1 MVVKIMASS
10 PTMKSALE
18 YNEKKVSSG
27 EAEVIHTA
35 NVDSELGGFIE
46 TLRRY
51 ERRNFSSKEL
61 SFHMSVNPSKTDG
74 LSESKAKELIA
85 DIMEGLGF
93 AKQPYAIYRHDDIE
107 RRHYHVVSIRTD
119 SNGRKIP
126 SRQENRR
133 CLLLQETLSMK
144 YGFTVGCATNE
155 RLDRVQ
161 THVSRFTPEKADTA
175 VQIDSIVRFCCT
187 YRFTSYPQFEYLLK
201 TYGVSI
207 TEVSSLPQRFVF
219 RGLDAK
225 GKACTVPISKKD
237 LSFDPVRMFQERA
250 KECMRTKGY
259 YKPTDL
265 SELCYDCLWESTS
278 QKHFRAMMAAENV
291 DVKMTR
297 NSDGVISKVIFVDH
311 DTKSIHN
318 LSELK
323 DVSLSDFRNAELYG
337 QWPSL
342 NNDAKQEPLVG
353 MATLGDLLSSLGGGR
368 SLSKDIYSKSKK
380 KSKGMKM

>member
-1 MVVKIMASS
+1 MVVKIMSSS

-18 YNEKKVSSG
+18 YNEKKVSNG

-35 NVDSELGGFIE
+35 NLDPDLSGFLE
-46 TLRRY
+46 TIKRY

-74 LSESKAKELIA
+74 LSEEKVKELVV

-93 AKQPYAIYRHDDIE
+93 ANQPYAIYQHDDIE

-144 YGFTVGCATNE
+144 YGFIVGCTTDE
-155 RLDRVQ
+155 QLDRVQ
-161 THVSRFTPEKADTA
+161 SHQAKFSPGKADTA
-175 VQIDSIVRFCCT
+175 VQIDSIVRYCCT
-187 YRFTSYPQFEYLLK
+187 YRFTSYTQFRFLLN
-201 TYGVSI
+201 TYGVSV

-219 RGLDAK
+219 RGLDEK
-225 GKACTVPISKKD
+225 GKACTVPISRKD
-237 LSFDPVRMFQERA
+237 LSFDPAKMFQARS
-250 KECMRTKGY
+250 KECSRTKGFHG
-259 YKPTDL
+259 TGEL
-265 SELCYDCLWESTS
+265 SELCSQCLKESTS
-278 QKHFRAMMAAENV
+278 QKHFRAMLAAENV
-291 DVKMTR
+291 DVKIMR
-297 NSDGVISKVIFVDH
+297 NNDGLISRVIFIDH
-311 DTKSIHN
+311 ETKNVHN
-318 LSELK
+318 HSELK
-323 DVSLSDFRNAELYG
+323 DLSIADFRNAESQG
-337 QWPSL
+337 QWQQ

-353 MATLGDLLSSLGGGR
+353 LATLADMLSSLGGGR
-368 SLSKDIYSKSKK
+368 SMSRDIYARTKK

>member
-1 MVVKIMASS
+1 MASS

-18 YNEKKVSSG
+18 YNEKKVSNG

-35 NVDSELGGFIE
+35 NVDPDLSGFLE
-46 TLRRY
+46 TIKRY

-61 SFHMSVNPSKTDG
+61 SFHMSVNPSQTDG
-74 LSESKAKELIA
+74 LSEEKVKELVA

-93 AKQPYAIYRHDDIE
+93 ANQPYAVYRHDDIE

-144 YGFTVGCATNE
+144 YGFIVGCTTNE
-155 RLDRVQ
+155 QLDRIQ
-161 THVSRFTPEKADTA
+161 THQARFSPGKADTA
-175 VQIDSIVRFCCT
+175 VQIDSIVRYCCT
-187 YRFTSYPQFEYLLK
+187 YRFTSYTQFRFLLG
-201 TYGVSI
+201 TYGVSV

-219 RGLDAK
+219 RGLDDK
-225 GKACTVPISKKD
+225 GKACTVPISRKD
-237 LSFDPVRMFQERA
+237 LSFDPVKMFQARS
-250 KECMRTKGY
+250 KECSRTKGY
-259 YKPTDL
+259 HGTGEL
-265 SELCYDCLWESTS
+265 SEVCSQCLKESTS
-278 QKHFRAMMAAENV
+278 QKHFRAMLAAENV
-291 DVKMTR
+291 DVKIMR
-297 NSDGVISKVIFVDH
+297 NNDGIISRVMFIDH
-311 DTKSIHN
+311 ETKNVHN

-323 DVSLSDFRNAELYG
+323 DLSLADFRNAETRG
-337 QWPSL
+337 QWQGQ

-353 MATLGDLLSSLGGGR
+353 MATLADLLSSLGGGR
-368 SLSKDIYSKSKK
+368 SMSRDIYARTKK

>member
-1 MVVKIMASS
+1 MASS

-18 YNEKKVSSG
+18 YNEKKVSNG

-35 NVDSELGGFIE
+35 NVDPDLDGFLE
-46 TLRRY
+46 TIKRY

-61 SFHMSVNPSKTDG
+61 SFHMSVNPSQTDG
-74 LSESKAKELIA
+74 LSEEKVKELVA

-93 AKQPYAIYRHDDIE
+93 ANQPYAVYRHDDIE

-144 YGFTVGCATNE
+144 YGFIVGCTTNE
-155 RLDRVQ
+155 QLDRVQ
-161 THVSRFTPEKADTA
+161 THQARFSPGKADTA
-175 VQIDSIVRFCCT
+175 VQIDSIVRYCCT
-187 YRFTSYPQFEYLLK
+187 YRFTSYTQFRFLLG
-201 TYGVSI
+201 TYGVSV

-219 RGLDAK
+219 RGLDDK
-225 GKACTVPISKKD
+225 GKACTVPISRKD
-237 LSFDPVRMFQERA
+237 LSFDPVKIFQARS
-250 KECMRTKGY
+250 KECSRTKGY
-259 YKPTDL
+259 HGTGEL
-265 SELCYDCLWESTS
+265 SEVCLQCLKESTS
-278 QKHFRAMMAAENV
+278 QKHFRAMLAAENV
-291 DVKMTR
+291 DVKIMR
-297 NSDGVISKVIFVDH
+297 NNDGIISRVMFIDH
-311 DTKSIHN
+311 ETKNVHN

-323 DVSLSDFRNAELYG
+323 DLSHADFRNAETQG
-337 QWPSL
+337 QWHGQ

-353 MATLGDLLSSLGGGR
+353 MATLADLLSSLGGGR
-368 SLSKDIYSKSKK
+368 SMSRDIYARTKK

>member
-18 YNEKKVSSG
+18 YNEKKVSNG

-35 NVDSELGGFIE
+35 NVDPDLDGFLE
-46 TLRRY
+46 TIKRY

-61 SFHMSVNPSKTDG
+61 SFHMSVNPSQTDG
-74 LSESKAKELIA
+74 LSEEKVKELVA

-93 AKQPYAIYRHDDIE
+93 ANQPYAVYRHDDIE

-144 YGFTVGCATNE
+144 YGFIVGCTTNE
-155 RLDRVQ
+155 QLDRVQ
-161 THVSRFTPEKADTA
+161 THQARFSPGKADTA
-175 VQIDSIVRFCCT
+175 VQIDSIVRYCCT
-187 YRFTSYPQFEYLLK
+187 YRFTSYTQFRFLLG
-201 TYGVSI
+201 TYGVSV

-219 RGLDAK
+219 RGLDDK
-225 GKACTVPISKKD
+225 GKACTVPISRKD
-237 LSFDPVRMFQERA
+237 LSFDPVKMFQARS
-250 KECMRTKGY
+250 KECSRTKGY
-259 YKPTDL
+259 HGTGEL
-265 SELCYDCLWESTS
+265 SEVCLQCLKESTS
-278 QKHFRAMMAAENV
+278 QKHFRAMLAAENV
-291 DVKMTR
+291 DVKIMR
-297 NSDGVISKVIFVDH
+297 NNDGIISRVMFIDH
-311 DTKSIHN
+311 ETKNVHN

-323 DVSLSDFRNAELYG
+323 DLSHADFRNAETQG
-337 QWPSL
+337 QWHGQ

-353 MATLGDLLSSLGGGR
+353 MATLADLLSSLGGGR
-368 SLSKDIYSKSKK
+368 SMSRDIYARTKK

>member
-1 MVVKIMASS
+1 MSSS

-18 YNEKKVSSG
+18 YNEKKVSNG

-35 NVDSELGGFIE
+35 NLDPDLSGFLE
-46 TLRRY
+46 TIKRY

-74 LSESKAKELIA
+74 LSEEKVKELVV

-93 AKQPYAIYRHDDIE
+93 ANQPYAIYQHDDIE

-144 YGFTVGCATNE
+144 YGFIVGCTTNE
-155 RLDRVQ
+155 QLDRVQ
-161 THVSRFTPEKADTA
+161 SHQAKFSPGKADTA
-175 VQIDSIVRFCCT
+175 VQIDSIVRYCCT
-187 YRFTSYPQFEYLLK
+187 YRFTSYTQFRFLLN
-201 TYGVSI
+201 TYGVSV

-219 RGLDAK
+219 RGLDEK
-225 GKACTVPISKKD
+225 GKACTVPISRKD
-237 LSFDPVRMFQERA
+237 LSFDPAKMFQARS
-250 KECMRTKGY
+250 KECSRTKGFHG
-259 YKPTDL
+259 TGEL
-265 SELCYDCLWESTS
+265 SELCSQCLKESTS
-278 QKHFRAMMAAENV
+278 QKHFRAMLAAENV
-291 DVKMTR
+291 DVKIMR
-297 NSDGVISKVIFVDH
+297 NNDGLISRVIFIDH
-311 DTKSIHN
+311 ETKNVHN
-318 LSELK
+318 HSELK
-323 DVSLSDFRNAELYG
+323 DLSIADFRNAESQG
-337 QWPSL
+337 QWQQ

-353 MATLGDLLSSLGGGR
+353 LATLADMLSSLGGGR
-368 SLSKDIYSKSKK
+368 SMSRDIYARTKK

>member
-18 YNEKKVSSG
+18 YNEKKVSNG

-35 NVDSELGGFIE
+35 NVDPDLSGFLE
-46 TLRRY
+46 TIKRY

-61 SFHMSVNPSKTDG
+61 SFHMSVNPSQTDG
-74 LSESKAKELIA
+74 LSEEKVKELVA

-93 AKQPYAIYRHDDIE
+93 ANQPYAVYRHDDIE

-144 YGFTVGCATNE
+144 YGFIVGCTTNE
-155 RLDRVQ
+155 QLDRIQ
-161 THVSRFTPEKADTA
+161 THQARFSPGKADTA
-175 VQIDSIVRFCCT
+175 VQIDSIVRYCCT
-187 YRFTSYPQFEYLLK
+187 YRFTSYTQFRFLLG
-201 TYGVSI
+201 TYGVSV

-219 RGLDAK
+219 RGLDDK
-225 GKACTVPISKKD
+225 GKACTVPISRKD
-237 LSFDPVRMFQERA
+237 LSFDPVKMFQARS
-250 KECMRTKGY
+250 KECSRTKGY
-259 YKPTDL
+259 HGTGEL
-265 SELCYDCLWESTS
+265 SEVCSQCLKESTS
-278 QKHFRAMMAAENV
+278 QKHFRAMLAAENV
-291 DVKMTR
+291 DVKIMR
-297 NSDGVISKVIFVDH
+297 NNDGIISRVMFIDH
-311 DTKSIHN
+311 ETKNVHN

-323 DVSLSDFRNAELYG
+323 DLSLADFRNAETQG
-337 QWPSL
+337 QWQEQ

-353 MATLGDLLSSLGGGR
+353 MATLADLLSSLGGGR
-368 SLSKDIYSKSKK
+368 SMSRDIYARTKK

>member
-1 MVVKIMASS
+1 MASS

-18 YNEKKVSSG
+18 YNEKKVSNG

-35 NVDSELGGFIE
+35 NVDPDLSGFLE
-46 TLRRY
+46 TIKRY

-61 SFHMSVNPSKTDG
+61 SFHMSVNPSQTDG
-74 LSESKAKELIA
+74 LSEEKVKELVA

-93 AKQPYAIYRHDDIE
+93 ANQPYAVYRHDDIE

-144 YGFTVGCATNE
+144 YGFIVGCTTNE
-155 RLDRVQ
+155 QLDRIQ
-161 THVSRFTPEKADTA
+161 THQARFSPGKADTA
-175 VQIDSIVRFCCT
+175 VQIDSIVRYCCT
-187 YRFTSYPQFEYLLK
+187 YRFTSYTQFRFLLG
-201 TYGVSI
+201 TYGVSV

-219 RGLDAK
+219 RGLDDK
-225 GKACTVPISKKD
+225 GKACTVPISRKD
-237 LSFDPVRMFQERA
+237 LSFDPVKMFQARS
-250 KECMRTKGY
+250 KECSRTKGY
-259 YKPTDL
+259 HGTGEL
-265 SELCYDCLWESTS
+265 SEVCSQCLKESTS
-278 QKHFRAMMAAENV
+278 QKHFRAMLAAENV
-291 DVKMTR
+291 DVKIMR
-297 NSDGVISKVIFVDH
+297 NNDGIISRVMFIDH
-311 DTKSIHN
+311 ETKNVHN

-323 DVSLSDFRNAELYG
+323 DLSLADFRNAETQG
-337 QWPSL
+337 QWQEQ

-353 MATLGDLLSSLGGGR
+353 MATLADLLSSLGGGR
-368 SLSKDIYSKSKK
+368 SMSRDIYARTKK

>member
-10 PTMKSALE
+10 PTMRSALE
-18 YNEKKVSSG
+18 YNEKKVSNG

-35 NVDSELGGFIE
+35 NIDPDLGDFRE
-46 TLRRY
+46 TLKRY

-61 SFHMSVNPSKTDG
+61 SFHMSVNPSKTDD
-74 LSESKAKELIA
+74 LSEERVKELVA

-93 AKQPYAIYRHDDIE
+93 ANQPYAVYRHDDID

-119 SNGRKIP
+119 SNGRKIS

-144 YGFTVGCATNE
+144 YGFIVGCTTNE
-155 RLDRVQ
+155 QLDRMQ
-161 THVSRFTPEKADTA
+161 THMERFSPNKADTA
-175 VQIDSIVRFCCT
+175 VQINSIVRYCCT
-187 YRFTSYPQFEYLLK
+187 YRFTSYTQFRFLLK
-201 TYGVSI
+201 TYGVSV

-219 RGLDAK
+219 RGLNEK
-225 GKACTVPISKKD
+225 GNACTVPISRKD
-237 LSFDPVRMFQERA
+237 LSFDPVKMFRDRA
-250 KECMRTKGY
+250 KECVRTKGY
-259 YKPTDL
+259 HGTRDL
-265 SELCYDCLWESTS
+265 SELCAQCLQESTS

-291 DVKMTR
+291 DVKVIR
-297 NSDGVISKVIFVDH
+297 NNDGVISRVIFVDH

-323 DVSLSDFRNAELYG
+323 DVSLSDFRNAELQG
-337 QWPSL
+337 QWQL
-342 NNDAKQEPLVG
+342 QNNDAKQEPLVG

-368 SLSKDIYSKSKK
+368 SLSRDIYSRTKK
-380 KSKGMKM
+380 KSKGMKI

>member
-1 MVVKIMASS
+1 MASS

-18 YNEKKVSSG
+18 YNEKKVSCG

-35 NVDSELGGFIE
+35 NVDPDLGSFIE
-46 TLRRY
+46 TLKRY

-74 LSESKAKELIA
+74 LSEGKAKELIA

-93 AKQPYAIYRHDDIE
+93 ANQPYAIYRHDDIA
-107 RRHYHVVSIRTD
+107 RKHYHVVSIRTD
-119 SNGRKIP
+119 SNGRKIS

-144 YGFTVGCATNE
+144 YGFIVGCTTNE
-155 RLDRVQ
+155 QLDRVQ
-161 THVSRFTPEKADTA
+161 TYVPRFTPAKADTA

-187 YRFTSYPQFEYLLK
+187 YRFSSYAQFEFLLK
-201 TYGVSI
+201 TYGVSV

-219 RGLDAK
+219 RGLDNN
-225 GKACTVPISKKD
+225 GKVCTVPISKKD
-237 LSFDPVRMFQERA
+237 LSFDPARMFQNRIQ
-250 KECMRTKGY
+250 ECSRTKGY
-259 YKPTDL
+259 HSTADL
-265 SELCYDCLWESTS
+265 SELCSDCLWESTS

-297 NSDGVISKVIFVDH
+297 NKDGVISKVIFVDH

-337 QWPSL
+337 QWPHQS
-342 NNDAKQEPLVG
+342 NDTKQEALVG

-368 SLSKDIYSKSKK
+368 SLSKDIYGRSKK

>member
-1 MVVKIMASS
+1 MASS

-18 YNEKKVSSG
+18 YNEKKVSNG

-35 NVDSELGGFIE
+35 NVDPDLDGFLE
-46 TLRRY
+46 TIKRY

-61 SFHMSVNPSKTDG
+61 SFHMSVNPSQTDG
-74 LSESKAKELIA
+74 LSEEKVKELVA

-93 AKQPYAIYRHDDIE
+93 ANQPYAVYRHDDIE

-144 YGFTVGCATNE
+144 YGFIVGCTTNE
-155 RLDRVQ
+155 QLDRIQ
-161 THVSRFTPEKADTA
+161 THQARFSPGKADTA
-175 VQIDSIVRFCCT
+175 VQIDSIVRHCCT
-187 YRFTSYPQFEYLLK
+187 YRFTSYTQFRFLLG
-201 TYGVSI
+201 TYGVSV

-219 RGLDAK
+219 RGLDDK
-225 GKACTVPISKKD
+225 GKACTVPISRKD
-237 LSFDPVRMFQERA
+237 LSFDPVKMFLARS
-250 KECMRTKGY
+250 KECSRTKGY
-259 YKPTDL
+259 HGTGEL
-265 SELCYDCLWESTS
+265 SEVCLQCLKESTS
-278 QKHFRAMMAAENV
+278 QKHFRAMLAAENV
-291 DVKMTR
+291 DVKIMR
-297 NSDGVISKVIFVDH
+297 NNDGIISRVMFIDH
-311 DTKSIHN
+311 ETKNVHN

-323 DVSLSDFRNAELYG
+323 DLSHADFRNAETQG
-337 QWPSL
+337 QWHGQ

-353 MATLGDLLSSLGGGR
+353 MATLADLLSSLGGGR
-368 SLSKDIYSKSKK
+368 SMSRDIYARTKK

>member
-1 MVVKIMASS
+1 MVVKIMSSS

-18 YNEKKVSSG
+18 YNEKKVSNG

-35 NVDSELGGFIE
+35 NLDPDLSGFLE
-46 TLRRY
+46 TIKRY

-74 LSESKAKELIA
+74 LSEEKVKELVV

-93 AKQPYAIYRHDDIE
+93 ANQPYAIYQHDDIE

-144 YGFTVGCATNE
+144 YGFIVGCTTNE
-155 RLDRVQ
+155 QLDRVQ
-161 THVSRFTPEKADTA
+161 SHQAKFSPGKADTA
-175 VQIDSIVRFCCT
+175 VQIDSIVRYCCT
-187 YRFTSYPQFEYLLK
+187 YRFTSYTQFRFLLN
-201 TYGVSI
+201 TYGVSV

-219 RGLDAK
+219 RGLDEK
-225 GKACTVPISKKD
+225 GKACTVPISRKD
-237 LSFDPVRMFQERA
+237 LSFDPAKMFQARS
-250 KECMRTKGY
+250 KECSRTKGFHG
-259 YKPTDL
+259 TGEL
-265 SELCYDCLWESTS
+265 SELCSQCLKESTS
-278 QKHFRAMMAAENV
+278 QKHFRAMLAAENV
-291 DVKMTR
+291 DVKIMR
-297 NSDGVISKVIFVDH
+297 NNDGLISRVIFIDH
-311 DTKSIHN
+311 ETKNVHN
-318 LSELK
+318 HSELK
-323 DVSLSDFRNAELYG
+323 DLSIADFRNAESQG
-337 QWPSL
+337 QWQQ

-353 MATLGDLLSSLGGGR
+353 LATLADMLSSLGGGR
-368 SLSKDIYSKSKK
+368 SMSRDIYARTKK

>member
-1 MVVKIMASS
+1 MASS

-18 YNEKKVSSG
+18 YNEKKVSNG

-35 NVDSELGGFIE
+35 NVDPDLNGFLE
-46 TLRRY
+46 TIKRY

-61 SFHMSVNPSKTDG
+61 SFHMSVNPSQTDG
-74 LSESKAKELIA
+74 LSEEKVKELVA

-93 AKQPYAIYRHDDIE
+93 ANQPYAVYRHDDIE

-144 YGFTVGCATNE
+144 YGFIVGCTTNE
-155 RLDRVQ
+155 QLDRVQ
-161 THVSRFTPEKADTA
+161 THQARFSPGKADTA
-175 VQIDSIVRFCCT
+175 VQIDSIVRYCCT
-187 YRFTSYPQFEYLLK
+187 YRFTSYTQFRFLLG
-201 TYGVSI
+201 TYGVSV

-219 RGLDAK
+219 RGLDDK
-225 GKACTVPISKKD
+225 GKACTVPISRKD
-237 LSFDPVRMFQERA
+237 LSFDPVKIFQARS
-250 KECMRTKGY
+250 KECSRTKGY
-259 YKPTDL
+259 HGTGEL
-265 SELCYDCLWESTS
+265 SEVCLQCLKESTS
-278 QKHFRAMMAAENV
+278 QKHFRAMLAAENV
-291 DVKMTR
+291 DVKIMR
-297 NSDGVISKVIFVDH
+297 NNDGIISRVMFIDH
-311 DTKSIHN
+311 ETKNVHN

-323 DVSLSDFRNAELYG
+323 DLSHADFRNAETQG
-337 QWPSL
+337 QWHGQ

-353 MATLGDLLSSLGGGR
+353 MATLADLLSSLGGGR
-368 SLSKDIYSKSKK
+368 SMSRDIYARTKK

>member
-18 YNEKKVSSG
+18 YNEKKVSNG

-35 NVDSELGGFIE
+35 NVDPDLNGFLE
-46 TLRRY
+46 TIKRY

-61 SFHMSVNPSKTDG
+61 SFHMSVNPSQTDG
-74 LSESKAKELIA
+74 LSEEKVKELVA

-93 AKQPYAIYRHDDIE
+93 ANQPYAVYRHDDIE

-144 YGFTVGCATNE
+144 YGFIVGCTTNE
-155 RLDRVQ
+155 QLDRVQ
-161 THVSRFTPEKADTA
+161 THQARFSPGKADTA
-175 VQIDSIVRFCCT
+175 VQIDSIVRYCCT
-187 YRFTSYPQFEYLLK
+187 YRFTSYTQFRFLLG
-201 TYGVSI
+201 TYGVSV

-219 RGLDAK
+219 RGLDDK
-225 GKACTVPISKKD
+225 GKACTVPISRKD
-237 LSFDPVRMFQERA
+237 LSFDPVKMFQARS
-250 KECMRTKGY
+250 KECSRTKGY
-259 YKPTDL
+259 HGTGEL
-265 SELCYDCLWESTS
+265 SEVCLQCLKESTS
-278 QKHFRAMMAAENV
+278 QKHFRAMLAAENV
-291 DVKMTR
+291 DVKIMR
-297 NSDGVISKVIFVDH
+297 NNDGIISRVMFIDH
-311 DTKSIHN
+311 ETKNVHN

-323 DVSLSDFRNAELYG
+323 DLSHADFRNAETQG
-337 QWPSL
+337 QWHGQ

-353 MATLGDLLSSLGGGR
+353 MATLADLLSSLGGGR
-368 SLSKDIYSKSKK
+368 SMSRDIYARTKK

>member
-1 MVVKIMASS
+1 MASS

-18 YNEKKVSSG
+18 YNEKKVSNE

-35 NVDSELGGFIE
+35 NVDPDLDGFLE
-46 TLRRY
+46 TIKRY

-61 SFHMSVNPSKTDG
+61 SFHMSVNPSQTDG
-74 LSESKAKELIA
+74 LSEEKVKELVA

-93 AKQPYAIYRHDDIE
+93 ANQPYAVYRHDDIE

-144 YGFTVGCATNE
+144 YGFIVGCTTNE
-155 RLDRVQ
+155 QLDRVQ
-161 THVSRFTPEKADTA
+161 THQARFSPGKADTA
-175 VQIDSIVRFCCT
+175 VQIDSIVRYCCT
-187 YRFTSYPQFEYLLK
+187 YRFTSYTQFRFLLG
-201 TYGVSI
+201 TYGVSV

-219 RGLDAK
+219 RGLDDK
-225 GKACTVPISKKD
+225 GKACTVPISRKD
-237 LSFDPVRMFQERA
+237 LSFDPVKMFQARS
-250 KECMRTKGY
+250 KECSRTKGY
-259 YKPTDL
+259 HGTGEL
-265 SELCYDCLWESTS
+265 SEVCSQCLKESTS
-278 QKHFRAMMAAENV
+278 QKHFRAMLAAENV
-291 DVKMTR
+291 DVKIMR
-297 NSDGVISKVIFVDH
+297 NNDGAISRVMFIDH
-311 DTKSIHN
+311 ETKNVHN

-323 DVSLSDFRNAELYG
+323 DLSLADFRNAETQG
-337 QWPSL
+337 QWQEQ

-353 MATLGDLLSSLGGGR
+353 MATLADLLSSLGGGR
-368 SLSKDIYSKSKK
+368 SMSRDIYARTKK

>member
-1 MVVKIMASS
+1 MASS

-18 YNEKKVSSG
+18 YNEKKVSNG

-35 NVDSELGGFIE
+35 NVDPDLSGFLE
-46 TLRRY
+46 TIKRY

-61 SFHMSVNPSKTDG
+61 SFHMSVNPSQTDG
-74 LSESKAKELIA
+74 LSEEKVKELVA

-93 AKQPYAIYRHDDIE
+93 ANQPYAVYRHDDIE

-144 YGFTVGCATNE
+144 YGFIVGCTTNE
-155 RLDRVQ
+155 QLDRVQ
-161 THVSRFTPEKADTA
+161 THQARFSPGKADTA
-175 VQIDSIVRFCCT
+175 VQIDSIVRYCCT
-187 YRFTSYPQFEYLLK
+187 YRFTSYTQFRFLLG
-201 TYGVSI
+201 TYGVSV

-219 RGLDAK
+219 RGLDDK
-225 GKACTVPISKKD
+225 GKACTVPISRKD
-237 LSFDPVRMFQERA
+237 LSFDPVKMFQARS
-250 KECMRTKGY
+250 KECSRTKGY
-259 YKPTDL
+259 HGTGEL
-265 SELCYDCLWESTS
+265 SEVCSQCLKESTS
-278 QKHFRAMMAAENV
+278 QKHFRAMLAAENV
-291 DVKMTR
+291 DVKIMR
-297 NSDGVISKVIFVDH
+297 NNDGIISRVMFIDH
-311 DTKSIHN
+311 ETKNVHN

-323 DVSLSDFRNAELYG
+323 DLSLADFRNAETQG
-337 QWPSL
+337 QWQEQ

-353 MATLGDLLSSLGGGR
+353 MATLADLLSSLGGGR
-368 SLSKDIYSKSKK
+368 SMSRDIYARTKK

>member
-18 YNEKKVSSG
+18 YNEKKVSNG

-35 NVDSELGGFIE
+35 NVDPDLNGFLE
-46 TLRRY
+46 TIKRY

-61 SFHMSVNPSKTDG
+61 SFHMSVNPSQTDG
-74 LSESKAKELIA
+74 LSEEKVKELVA

-93 AKQPYAIYRHDDIE
+93 ANQPYAVYRHDDIE

-144 YGFTVGCATNE
+144 YGFIVGCTTNE
-155 RLDRVQ
+155 QLDRVQ
-161 THVSRFTPEKADTA
+161 THQARFSLGKADTA
-175 VQIDSIVRFCCT
+175 VQIDSIVRHCCT
-187 YRFTSYPQFEYLLK
+187 YRFTSYTQFRFLLG
-201 TYGVSI
+201 TYGVSV

-219 RGLDAK
+219 RGLDDK
-225 GKACTVPISKKD
+225 GKACTVPISRKD
-237 LSFDPVRMFQERA
+237 LSFDPVKMFLARS
-250 KECMRTKGY
+250 KECSRTKGY
-259 YKPTDL
+259 HGTGEL
-265 SELCYDCLWESTS
+265 SEVCLQCLKESTS
-278 QKHFRAMMAAENV
+278 QKHFRAMLAAENV
-291 DVKMTR
+291 DVKIMR
-297 NSDGVISKVIFVDH
+297 NNDGIISRVMFIDH
-311 DTKSIHN
+311 ETKNVHN

-323 DVSLSDFRNAELYG
+323 DLSHADFRNAETQG
-337 QWPSL
+337 QWHGQ

-353 MATLGDLLSSLGGGR
+353 MATLADLLSSLGGGR
-368 SLSKDIYSKSKK
+368 SMSRDIYARTKK

>member
-1 MVVKIMASS
+1 MASS

-18 YNEKKVSSG
+18 YNEKKVSNG

-35 NVDSELGGFIE
+35 NVDPDLDGFLE
-46 TLRRY
+46 TIKRY

-74 LSESKAKELIA
+74 LSEEKVKELVA

-93 AKQPYAIYRHDDIE
+93 ANQPYAIYRHDDIE

-144 YGFTVGCATNE
+144 YGFIVGCTTNE
-155 RLDRVQ
+155 QLDRVQ
-161 THVSRFTPEKADTA
+161 SHQAKFSPGKADTA
-175 VQIDSIVRFCCT
+175 VQIDSIVRHCCT
-187 YRFTSYPQFEYLLK
+187 YRFTSYTQFRFLLN
-201 TYGVSI
+201 TYGVSV

-219 RGLDAK
+219 RGLDDK
-225 GKACTVPISKKD
+225 GKACTVPISRKY
-237 LSFDPVRMFQERA
+237 LSFDPAKMFQARS
-250 KECMRTKGY
+250 KECSRTKGY
-259 YKPTDL
+259 HGTGEL
-265 SELCYDCLWESTS
+265 SELCSQCLKESTS
-278 QKHFRAMMAAENV
+278 QKHFRAMLAAENV
-291 DVKMTR
+291 DVKIMR
-297 NSDGVISKVIFVDH
+297 NNDGLISRVIFIDH
-311 DTKSIHN
+311 ETKNIHN
-318 LSELK
+318 HSELK
-323 DVSLSDFRNAELYG
+323 DLSLADFRNAESQG
-337 QWPSL
+337 QWQKQ

-353 MATLGDLLSSLGGGR
+353 LATLADLLSSLGGGR
-368 SLSKDIYSKSKK
+368 SMSRDIYARTKK

>member
-1 MVVKIMASS
+1 MASS

-18 YNEKKVSSG
+18 YNEKKVSNG

-35 NVDSELGGFIE
+35 NVDPDLDGFLE
-46 TLRRY
+46 TIKRY

-61 SFHMSVNPSKTDG
+61 SFHMSVNPSQTDG
-74 LSESKAKELIA
+74 LSEEKVKELVA

-93 AKQPYAIYRHDDIE
+93 ANQPYAVYRHDDIE

-144 YGFTVGCATNE
+144 YGFIVGCTTNE
-155 RLDRVQ
+155 QLDRVQ
-161 THVSRFTPEKADTA
+161 THQARFSPGKADTA
-175 VQIDSIVRFCCT
+175 VQIDSIVRYCCT
-187 YRFTSYPQFEYLLK
+187 YRFTSYTQFRFLLG
-201 TYGVSI
+201 TYGVSV

-219 RGLDAK
+219 RGLDDK
-225 GKACTVPISKKD
+225 GKACTVPISRKD
-237 LSFDPVRMFQERA
+237 LSFDPVKMFQARS
-250 KECMRTKGY
+250 KECSRTKGY
-259 YKPTDL
+259 HGTGEL
-265 SELCYDCLWESTS
+265 SEVCLQCLKESTS
-278 QKHFRAMMAAENV
+278 QKHFRAMLAAENV
-291 DVKMTR
+291 DVKIMR
-297 NSDGVISKVIFVDH
+297 NNDGIISRVMFIDH
-311 DTKSIHN
+311 ETKNVHN

-323 DVSLSDFRNAELYG
+323 DLSLADFRNAETQG
-337 QWPSL
+337 QWHGQ

-353 MATLGDLLSSLGGGR
+353 MATLADLLSSLGGGR
-368 SLSKDIYSKSKK
+368 SMSRDIYARTKK

>member
-18 YNEKKVSSG
+18 YNEKKVSNG

-35 NVDSELGGFIE
+35 NVDPDLDGFLE
-46 TLRRY
+46 TIKRY

-61 SFHMSVNPSKTDG
+61 SFHMSVNPSQTDG
-74 LSESKAKELIA
+74 LSEEKVKELVA

-93 AKQPYAIYRHDDIE
+93 ANQPYAVYRHDDIE

-144 YGFTVGCATNE
+144 YGFIVGCTTNE
-155 RLDRVQ
+155 QLDRVQ
-161 THVSRFTPEKADTA
+161 THQARFSPGKADTA
-175 VQIDSIVRFCCT
+175 VQIDSIVRYCCT
-187 YRFTSYPQFEYLLK
+187 YRFTSYTQFRFLLG
-201 TYGVSI
+201 TYGVSV

-219 RGLDAK
+219 RGLDDK
-225 GKACTVPISKKD
+225 GKACTVPISRKD
-237 LSFDPVRMFQERA
+237 LSFDPVKMFQARS
-250 KECMRTKGY
+250 KECSRTKGY
-259 YKPTDL
+259 HGTGEL
-265 SELCYDCLWESTS
+265 SEVCLQCLKESTS
-278 QKHFRAMMAAENV
+278 QKHFRAMLAAENV
-291 DVKMTR
+291 DVKIMR
-297 NSDGVISKVIFVDH
+297 NNDGIISRVMFIDH
-311 DTKSIHN
+311 ETKNVHN

-323 DVSLSDFRNAELYG
+323 DLSLADFRNAETQG
-337 QWPSL
+337 QWHGQ

-353 MATLGDLLSSLGGGR
+353 MATLADLLSSLGGGR
-368 SLSKDIYSKSKK
+368 SMSRDIYARTKK

>member
-18 YNEKKVSSG
+18 YNEKKVSNG

-35 NVDSELGGFIE
+35 NVDPDLDGFLE
-46 TLRRY
+46 TIKRY

-61 SFHMSVNPSKTDG
+61 SFHMSVNPSQTDG
-74 LSESKAKELIA
+74 LSEEKVKELVA

-93 AKQPYAIYRHDDIE
+93 ANQPYAVYRHDDIE

-144 YGFTVGCATNE
+144 YGFIVGCTTNE
-155 RLDRVQ
+155 QLDRVQ
-161 THVSRFTPEKADTA
+161 THQARFSLGKADTA
-175 VQIDSIVRFCCT
+175 VQIDSIVRHCCT
-187 YRFTSYPQFEYLLK
+187 YRFTSYTQFRFLLG
-201 TYGVSI
+201 TYGVSV

-219 RGLDAK
+219 RGLDDK
-225 GKACTVPISKKD
+225 GKACTVPISRKD
-237 LSFDPVRMFQERA
+237 LSFDPVKIFQARS
-250 KECMRTKGY
+250 KECSRTKGY
-259 YKPTDL
+259 HGTGEL
-265 SELCYDCLWESTS
+265 SEVCLQCLKESTS
-278 QKHFRAMMAAENV
+278 QKHFRAMLAAENV
-291 DVKMTR
+291 DVKIMR
-297 NSDGVISKVIFVDH
+297 NNDGIISRVMFIDH
-311 DTKSIHN
+311 ETKNVHN

-323 DVSLSDFRNAELYG
+323 DLSHADFRNAETQG
-337 QWPSL
+337 QWHGQ

-353 MATLGDLLSSLGGGR
+353 MATLADLLSSLGGGR
-368 SLSKDIYSKSKK
+368 SMSRDIYARTKK

>member
-18 YNEKKVSSG
+18 YNEKKVSNE

-35 NVDSELGGFIE
+35 NVDPDLDGFLE
-46 TLRRY
+46 TIKRY

-61 SFHMSVNPSKTDG
+61 SFHMSVNPSQTDG
-74 LSESKAKELIA
+74 LSEEKVKELVA

-93 AKQPYAIYRHDDIE
+93 ANQPYAVYRHDDIE

-144 YGFTVGCATNE
+144 YGFIVGCTTNE
-155 RLDRVQ
+155 QLDRVQ
-161 THVSRFTPEKADTA
+161 THQARFSPGKADTA
-175 VQIDSIVRFCCT
+175 VQIDSIVRYCCT
-187 YRFTSYPQFEYLLK
+187 YRFTSYTQFRFLLG
-201 TYGVSI
+201 TYGVSV

-219 RGLDAK
+219 RGLDDK
-225 GKACTVPISKKD
+225 GKACTVPISRKD
-237 LSFDPVRMFQERA
+237 LSFDPAKMFQARS
-250 KECMRTKGY
+250 KECSRTKGY
-259 YKPTDL
+259 HGTGEL
-265 SELCYDCLWESTS
+265 SEVCSQCLKESTS
-278 QKHFRAMMAAENV
+278 QKHFRAMLAAENV
-291 DVKMTR
+291 DVKIMR
-297 NSDGVISKVIFVDH
+297 NNDGIISRVMFIDH
-311 DTKSIHN
+311 ETKNVHN

-323 DVSLSDFRNAELYG
+323 DLSLADFRNAETQGHWQG
-337 QWPSL
+337 Q

-353 MATLGDLLSSLGGGR
+353 MATLADLLSSLGGGR
-368 SLSKDIYSKSKK
+368 SMSRDIYARTKK